1 ARPEVPPE
9 LDAIVMKALQR
20 DRDKRYQSAQEMAR
34 DLDQFLAA
42 QAFPSEDAVAFV
54 QELTNLIA
62 SRQPPEI
69 PSFDQLV
76 TKEEKVPAR
85 TIETAETVA
94 GKEPREN
101 FGERVRRFLLGRSRE

>member
-1 ARPEVPPE
+1 VPPE
-9 LDAIVMKALQR
+9 LDAIVLKALQR
-20 DRDKRYQSAQEMAR
+20 DRDKRYQTAQEMAR

-54 QELTNLIA
+54 QELTALIA

-76 TKEEKVPAR
+76 TSEERPPR
-85 TIETAETVA
+85 TIETAETA
-94 GKEPREN
+94 PGKETRGN